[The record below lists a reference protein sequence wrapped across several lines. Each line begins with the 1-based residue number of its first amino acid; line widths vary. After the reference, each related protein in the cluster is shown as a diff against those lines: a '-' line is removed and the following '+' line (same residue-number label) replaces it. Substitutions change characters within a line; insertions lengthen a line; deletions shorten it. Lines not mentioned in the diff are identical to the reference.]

1 LAHLHRLTAVAFAR
15 DRSAYYL
22 KELNDEALEEAGGSY
37 MRKILWVGMILVA
50 VLAAIGGSFS
60 KGPEVVLSTSVSTI
74 EVSCPDAE
82 GCFSLLGEAIQQAPA
97 GATIRMAPGI
107 YYEKPLIIDKSL
119 RIEGVQTET
128 GRSPRIVLVDVGT
141 ALLIQGSSQMV
152 VELQGLAI
160 EALALDPFF
169 DGGESIGVGVF
180 VQTPENVQVTLTGVR
195 IRSHQGIIIGGDQ
208 PGELSVEVVDA
219 NILAARLGI
228 AMSLGRLILRESE
241 LRGPPLPA
249 LSTPFHG
256 VFLQPLPSQRIEAVL
271 TGTRIEGFSIGL
283 MASASSELG
292 QGRVDLQGVE
302 NVIASNR
309 GDGLY
314 FAGDR
319 IDVELSRNEI
329 RGNGGYGLKLALPEC
344 TPEGARP
351 ELKFQGLIQGT
362 DNSLSDNKKGDLC
375 PQDYPWP
382 EGFRK
387 P

>member
-1 LAHLHRLTAVAFAR
+1 
-15 DRSAYYL
+15 
-22 KELNDEALEEAGGSY
+22 

-82 GCFSLLGEAIQQAPA
+82 GCFSLLGEAIQQAPV

-169 DGGESIGVGVF
+169 DGRESIGVRVF
-180 VQTPENVQVTLTGVR
+180 AQTPENVRVVLKEVNIQ
-195 IRSHQGIIIGGDQ
+195 SYQGMSIAGDQ
-208 PGELSVEVVDA
+208 PAELTVEVVDA
-219 NILAARLGI
+219 NIRAALVGI
-228 AMSLGRLILRESE
+228 AMNMGHLILRGSK
-241 LRGPPLPA
+241 LRGPGIDSLIAPWY
-249 LSTPFHG
+249 G
-256 VFLQPLPSQRIEAVL
+256 IILQPSPSLPIRATLI
-271 TGTRIEGFSIGL
+271 GNRIEGFGIGL
-283 MASASSELG
+283 MAVGSSRLR
-292 QGRVDLQGVE
+292 QGRVVLQGVE
-302 NVIASNR
+302 NEIVSNR

-314 FAGDR
+314 LLGDR

-329 RGNGGYGLKLALPEC
+329 RGNRGYGLKLSLSAC
-344 TPEGARP
+344 APEGARP
-351 ELKFQGLIQGT
+351 EFKFQGLIQGT
-362 DNSLSDNKKGDLC
+362 DNSLSDNAKGDLC
-375 PQDYPWP
+375 PADYPWP
-382 EGFRK
+382 EDFTK

>member
-1 LAHLHRLTAVAFAR
+1 
-15 DRSAYYL
+15 
-22 KELNDEALEEAGGSY
+22 
-37 MRKILWVGMILVA
+37 
-50 VLAAIGGSFS
+50 
-60 KGPEVVLSTSVSTI
+60 
-74 EVSCPDAE
+74 
-82 GCFSLLGEAIQQAPA
+82 
-97 GATIRMAPGI
+97 MAPGI